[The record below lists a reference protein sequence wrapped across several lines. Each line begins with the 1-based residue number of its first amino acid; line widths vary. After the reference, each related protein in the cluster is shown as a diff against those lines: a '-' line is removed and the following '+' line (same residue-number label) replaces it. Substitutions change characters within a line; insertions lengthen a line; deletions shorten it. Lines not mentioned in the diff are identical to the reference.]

1 MLKPQWFWVWII
13 FTRQRS
19 NSKMFFK
26 QNHHYWLWK
35 AVNPMWHHVRTPQF
49 HQNEPLW
56 YLGPTCSRPGS
67 LVTPEAKS
75 LSPRMLLH
83 SSASRAHLCT
93 TASLY
98 GVNSHN
104 NNHKKQKD
112 GHTVSDERCPE
123 MVSGKYQGK
132 SAKIKLYVLL
142 YCPHVLYYPA
152 ISCLQTYWAKG
163 GIFLLDDPYCTE
175 LFSS

>member
-104 NNHKKQKD
+104 NNHKKTK
-112 GHTVSDERCPE
+112 R
-123 MVSGKYQGK
+123 
-132 SAKIKLYVLL
+132 
-142 YCPHVLYYPA
+142 
-152 ISCLQTYWAKG
+152 W
-163 GIFLLDDPYCTE
+163 PYCLTMKDAQKWSVANIRE
-175 LFSS
+175 RVQKLSCMSSCTVHMSYIIQQ